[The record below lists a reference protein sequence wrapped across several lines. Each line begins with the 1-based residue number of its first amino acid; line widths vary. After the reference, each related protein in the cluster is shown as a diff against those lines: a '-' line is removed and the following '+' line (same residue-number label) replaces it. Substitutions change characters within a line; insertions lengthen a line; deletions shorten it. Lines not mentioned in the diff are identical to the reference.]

1 MRAEIVSVGTE
12 ILLGQITDTNAVEL
26 GIVLAELGIAHTHR
40 QTVGD
45 NLGRLTE
52 ALQLAL
58 SRADIVF
65 TIGGLGPTLDD
76 LTRDGIAAALGE
88 EMIVDDASLATLR
101 EIFAARRLVWTDAQV
116 RQAMRPPCAEVIANP
131 VGTAPGLIC
140 RSGSKTVIAMPG
152 PRVEF
157 VPMLRGRVREAL
169 QELSPMGAVIA
180 SRTLRIVGVGESL
193 VERDLGPIMQQENPT
208 VAPYAKTAEVH
219 LRVTAF
225 GESAAEV
232 DAKIEPTVRQI
243 KAILGDAVY
252 AEGVELLEEVVIRQL
267 ARQNAT
273 IAVCESCTG
282 GLLGSR
288 LTSVSGASAAFI
300 GGFITYANEQKIA
313 LAGVSRA
320 TIDQHGAVSEECAR
334 EMAIG
339 TREKMGAT
347 YALAITGIAG
357 PDGGT
362 EEKPVGLVWL
372 ALAGPQS
379 TITRELRLRG
389 SRTTIRE
396 RSAHAALNLLRLNL
410 LGHEN

>member
-45 NLGRLTE
+45 NLGRLTD
-52 ALQLAL
+52 ALKLAL

-88 EMIVDDASLATLR
+88 ELIVDELALATLR
-101 EIFAARRLVWTDAQV
+101 EIFAARRLVWTEAQV
-116 RQAMRPPCAEVIANP
+116 RQAMRPASAEVVGNP

-140 RSGSKTVIAMPG
+140 RSGGKTVIAMPG

-157 VPMLRGRVREAL
+157 VPMLRGRIREAL
-169 QELSPMGAVIA
+169 QELSPKGAVIA

-225 GESAAEV
+225 GENAAEV
-232 DAKIEPTVRQI
+232 DAKIEPTVVKIR
-243 KAILGDAVY
+243 AILGDAVY
-252 AEGVELLEEVVIRQL
+252 AEGEELLEEVVIRQL
-267 ARQNAT
+267 ISQKAT
-273 IAVCESCTG
+273 MAVCESCTG
-282 GLLGSR
+282 GLLGGR
-288 LTSVSGASAAFI
+288 LTSVAGASAAFV
-300 GGFITYANEQKIA
+300 GGFITYANEQKTA
-313 LAGVSRA
+313 LAGVSPD
-320 TIDQHGAVSEECAR
+320 TLIQHGAVSEECAR
-334 EMAIG
+334 EMACG
-339 TREKMGAT
+339 TREKMGTT
-347 YALAITGIAG
+347 YAIAITGIAG
-357 PDGGT
+357 PGGGT
-362 EEKPVGLVWL
+362 EDKPVGLVWL
-372 ALAGPQS
+372 ALATPEQ
-379 TITRELRLRG
+379 TIVKELRLRG
-389 SRTTIRE
+389 SRTSIRE
-396 RSAHAALNLLRLNL
+396 RSSHAALNLLRLTL